1 MQTRRGIKGTAV
13 VVMAGLAM
21 GFSGTA
27 LAQVDA
33 APAPRA
39 PYRVNTG
46 NPARDTLI
54 RLSQRMTMDLEDE
67 RVEDVLRFIQESTG
81 TKFEI
86 MWIDQRHA
94 EGLDPE
100 QTVTVSVTNV
110 TALTLLE
117 RVLDEVQNDFDG
129 NTWQFNKYG
138 AMQVGPKSRL
148 GRYRRVQL
156 YDIYDLIMD
165 QPDYEEVP
173 EIDLQQSLQQSQSG
187 GGGSSQSPFDDDDDD
202 NDEDKRT
209 LEDRANEILDIITSL
224 VEPEQWIDNG
234 GESASIRQWNG
245 TLIVNAPDFVH
256 RQINGYSWFPSNLQ
270 SSRVV
275 QGRRY
280 VSFNLDTGI
289 SKIDGFGQ
297 SPVTAVVN
305 GQIVRSN
312 DPGGG
317 G

>member
-1 MQTRRGIKGTAV
+1 MQTRRGIKGMAV
-13 VVMAGLAM
+13 MLTAGLAM

-27 LAQVDA
+27 FAQVDA
-33 APAPRA
+33 DPAPPA
-39 PYRVNTG
+39 PYRVSTG
-46 NPARDTLI
+46 NPARDSLI

-100 QTVTVSVTNV
+100 QTITVSVTNV

-117 RVLDEVQNDFDG
+117 RVLDEVQSDFDG

-148 GRYRRVQL
+148 GRYRRIQL

-165 QPDYEEVP
+165 QPDYEYVP
-173 EIDLQQSLQQSQSG
+173 EIDLQQAMQQSSGRG
-187 GGGSSQSPFDDDDDD
+187 GGGSSQSPFNQDQDDD
-202 NDEDKRT
+202 DEDKRT
-209 LEDRANEILDIITSL
+209 LEERADEILDIITEL
-224 VEPEQWIDNG
+224 VEFEQWIDNG
-234 GESASIRQWNG
+234 GENASIRQWNG

-256 RQINGYSWFPSNLQ
+256 RQINGYSWFPSGLQ

-275 QGRRY
+275 EGRRY
-280 VSFNLDTGI
+280 VSFDLDTGI
-289 SKIDGFGQ
+289 SKIDGFAQ

-317 G
+317 